1 MSNLLGT
8 LQQSAS
14 ALQVSQLGVQVVGNN
29 IANTN
34 TEGYIRQELQQAS
47 AIGVRQG
54 NLVVG
59 HGVRAVGVRQKV
71 DQQLLERMFNA
82 QTALSG
88 AEQLRAS
95 LGQLEQL
102 SGDLNG
108 GGLGDQ
114 LSQFDAAIQELSTQ
128 PNDPSLREF
137 VLRQAD
143 TLTNAIRTNRAEA
156 VRLGEQ
162 ANNSFADAANR
173 INELTSRIA
182 DLNVEIATIEG
193 GGTIRSDATGLRER
207 RYNDLEEL
215 SKFVNLNIQEQDTG
229 VVNVFVGGD
238 YLVSNGIRR
247 EVYTAY
253 NESLGGSEVRIVETD
268 SPLQATGGLIAAAAQ
283 SRDGAFGNY
292 VQRLDEVAVG
302 LIRGFNEI
310 HASGQGG
317 RGFDSVTST
326 EQVVAGVPLPSAQL
340 AFEPRNGS
348 FDIQVR
354 DGEGELISTHRI
366 DVRNLGRVGDSTV
379 NSIVN
384 DINAIDGITARV
396 NSAGQVEID
405 SDASTATFN
414 FIDDNSGFLAAV
426 GINTF
431 FTGTSG
437 LDIDVNAKLLEDS
450 DYLAVSR
457 AGIGADTEVLS
468 DLIGVIDRPLEHLGG
483 TSVRGRYE
491 QFLTG
496 IGQQIAVQQS
506 SLQGLSDFHAT
517 LRSQHL
523 AISGVNIDEESI
535 KLIAYQRAFQASSRV
550 ISTASEMLELLVN
563 L

>member
-143 TLTNAIRTNRAEA
+143 TLTTAIRTNRAEA

-437 LDIDVNAKLLEDS
+437 LDIDVNAKLSEDS

-457 AGIGADTEVLS
+457 GGIGADTEVLS